1 MLQRLFATK
10 GPMSA
15 KRVEVA
21 ALEDRISDIDTR
33 LATIDEQLGIK
44 NAAREELWLKVRPDQ
59 NGPNAEFSA
68 LLDNLGRLSS
78 ERQSLTQ
85 ERLSLL
91 SRAQPMKD
99 LVLAPQQLE
108 QARKDLAASQDS
120 HQKAIAVLDAAK
132 KQLLATES
140 SLADARLRAS
150 DLGASVAG
158 AISEGKPIPTEAQAV
173 LGLVPALEAALGF
186 AQGAVDAAQALV
198 AHKEAELSR
207 ASGNVKVAAANLALA
222 EAEEAIFPLRAVLAR
237 AAAAQGASFRRIE
250 FTPEELA
257 AALDTLEQ

>member
-15 KRVEVA
+15 KRGELA
-21 ALEDRISDIDTR
+21 ALNDRINDIDAQ
-33 LATIDEQLGIK
+33 LATLDTQLASE
-44 NAAREELWLKVRPDQ
+44 NAAKEELWVKVRPDQ
-59 NGPNAEFSA
+59 NGQNAQYSA
-68 LLDNLGRLSS
+68 LVDKIGHLSL
-78 ERQSLTQ
+78 ERQRLCQ

-99 LVLAPQQLE
+99 LVLAPLHLE

-120 HQKAIAVLDAAK
+120 HQKAIAALDAAK
-132 KQLLATES
+132 KQLLETES
-140 SLADARLRAS
+140 RLADARRRAS
-150 DLGASVAG
+150 DLGASVAV

-186 AQGAVDAAQALV
+186 AQGGVDAAQAVV
-198 AHKEAELSR
+198 AQKEAELSR
-207 ASGNVKVAAANLALA
+207 ASGNVKTAAANLALA
-222 EAEEAIFPLRAVLAR
+222 EAEEAIFPLRGVLAR